1 MATRKLTRQE
11 LLFIGTM
18 LFGLFFGA
26 GNLIFPVFV
35 GQEAGSQLWP
45 ALLGFLLSGVGLPL
59 LGVAAIGITKVDGV
73 YELAKK
79 ANRPFAYVFTILLYL
94 CIGPLFA
101 LPRLATI
108 SFEIGLTPFVATPH
122 TTPALWVYSV
132 LFFAV
137 AWWFA
142 RKPSKIMVYV
152 GKVLTPTFLGVLAIL
167 LAAVVI
173 HPLGHGQAAAGTYRT
188 AALSTGFTA
197 GYSTM
202 DALAALAFGIIVVNA
217 LRDLGVT
224 QPTQIAKHTVRAGG
238 LAVGMMA
245 VIYTLLALLGRNA
258 LGPFARADNGGVILA
273 NVAHA
278 YFGTAGNALLAVIVI
293 IACLKT
299 AIGLITAFGD
309 TFKELFPKVPYQVLI
324 AVATLVPMVFA
335 NVGLDA
341 LLAVSTPVLTALY
354 PLAIVLIL
362 VGLASPWLARTR
374 MLFNCTLVA
383 TVIPALLDG
392 LNALPAAT
400 HQGWV
405 AVALRLGRLL
415 PGFAVGL
422 GWIVPALIGAVIGW
436 LWDRVRQQREDVS
449 R

>member
-1 MATRKLTRQE
+1 MPNRNLTRRE
-11 LLFIGTM
+11 LMFIGTM

-35 GQEAGSQLWP
+35 GQQAGANLGP
-45 ALLGFLLSGVGLPL
+45 ALIGFLLSGVGLPL

-73 YELAKK
+73 FGLAEK
-79 ANRPFAYVFTILLYL
+79 ANRPFAYLFTVLLYL

-108 SFEIGLTPFVATPH
+108 SYEIGLTPFVRSAH
-122 TTPALWVYSV
+122 QTPALWGYSIV
-132 LFFAV
+132 FFAV

-152 GKVLTPTFLGVLAIL
+152 GKVLTPTFLVVLAIL

-173 HPLGHGQAAAGTYRT
+173 HPLGTGGAAVGTYRN
-188 AALSTGFTA
+188 AALTTGFTA

-224 QPTQIAKHTVRAGG
+224 QPTAIAKHTVRAGG

-245 VIYTLLALLGRNA
+245 LIYALLALLGRNA

-278 YFGTAGNALLAVIVI
+278 YFGTAGNVLLAVIVI

-324 AVATLVPMVFA
+324 LIATLVPMFFA

-341 LLAVSTPVLTALY
+341 LLAVSTPVLVALY

-362 VGLASPWLARTR
+362 VGLLSPWLHRSR
-374 MLFNCTLVA
+374 GLFNGALLA
-383 TVIPALLDG
+383 TVVPALLDG
-392 LNALPAAT
+392 LNALPSGM
-400 HQGWV
+400 HHGWI
-405 AVALRLGRLL
+405 ASALRLGAVL
-415 PGFAVGL
+415 PGFAVSL
-422 GWIVPALIGAVIGW
+422 GWIVPALIGAVAGW
-436 LWDRVRQQREDVS
+436 LWDRFSARPKQA
-449 R
+449 

>member
-1 MATRKLTRQE
+1 MSQHTLTRRE
-11 LLFIGTM
+11 FVFIGTM

-35 GQEAGSQLWP
+35 GQEAGSHLWP
-45 ALLGFLLSGVGLPL
+45 ALIGFLLSGVGLPL

-73 YELAKK
+73 FHLAEKV
-79 ANRPFAYVFTILLYL
+79 NRPFAYGFTILLYL

-108 SFEIGLTPFVATPH
+108 SYEIGLTPFVAAPH
-122 TTPALWVYSV
+122 QTPALWGYSV
-132 LFFAV
+132 AFFGV
-137 AWWFA
+137 AWLLA

-152 GKVLTPTFLGVLAIL
+152 GKMLTPAFLVVLAIL

-173 HPLGHGQAAAGTYRT
+173 HPLGHGLAASGTYQN
-188 AALSTGFTA
+188 AALATGFTN

-217 LRDLGVT
+217 LRELGISE
-224 QPTQIAKHTVRAGG
+224 PGAIAKHTVRAGG
-238 LAVGMMA
+238 LACVLMA
-245 VIYTLLALLGRNA
+245 VIYALLALLGRNA

-278 YFGTAGNALLAVIVI
+278 YFGTLGNALLAVIVI

-309 TFKELFPKVPYQVLI
+309 TATELFPKLPYQGVI
-324 AVATLVPMVFA
+324 AVATLIPMVFA
-335 NVGLDA
+335 NIGLEN
-341 LLAVSTPVLTALY
+341 LLAVSTPVLMALY

-362 VGLASPWLARTR
+362 AGLISPKFAHTR
-374 MLFNCTLVA
+374 YLFNCAMAFTA
-383 TVIPALLDG
+383 IPAVLDG
-392 LNALPAAT
+392 LNALPASAHT
-400 HQGWV
+400 GLIAWLLQ
-405 AVALRLGRLL
+405 LGAWL
-415 PGFAVGL
+415 PGFANGM
-422 GWIVPALIGAVIGW
+422 GWVVPAVVGAIVGIIF
-436 LWDRVRQQREDVS
+436 DRRRKA
-449 R
+449 